1 MRTPKPKPKSSF
13 FTQLLG
19 LAVAGAFVVVS
30 IGAIGRL
37 VFVSP
42 ESAAVETP
50 VNTHALR
57 PQPTPRQTI
66 PMLESY
72 PSAAPVELVER
83 THEIT
88 LPEAQDFTTQYEPL
102 VRARLAQVQ
111 QNAQNPAK
119 RETNQSALSASDG
132 HFWVQ
137 ISSGRNEAD
146 AYKQRDALREQGYPA
161 EVHQDGSRFPV
172 RIGGY
177 ATRDDA
183 KAVQAK
189 FKGSVLRDLSPKK
202 AKGGQ

>member
-1 MRTPKPKPKSSF
+1 MRTPKSKPKSSF

-19 LAVAGAFVVVS
+19 LAAAGAFVVVS
-30 IGAIGRL
+30 IGAIGRR

-42 ESAAVETP
+42 ESATETI
-50 VNTHALR
+50 VNAHALR
-57 PQPTPRQTI
+57 PAAVPRQTL
-66 PMLESY
+66 PTLESY
-72 PSAAPVELVER
+72 PSATPVALVER

-88 LPEAQDFTTQYEPL
+88 LPETQNFTAQYEPL

-111 QNAQNPAK
+111 QNTQNPTK
-119 RETNQSALSASDG
+119 QEDKQSALSDSDG

-177 ATRDDA
+177 ATRDEA